1 MRQQPTRVDRRKGGR
16 CMPSSEAGPQH
27 PFYLI
32 TKKESARSIIIIGGG
47 SVTPRVHSQL
57 TYPCIGPA

>member
-27 PFYLI
+27 PFYL
-32 TKKESARSIIIIGGG
+32 TRKKSL
-47 SVTPRVHSQL
+47 RVHCESGIWIQPISKPIHCDGTL
-57 TYPCIGPA
+57 DF